1 MKTDVL
7 SARYTKYYYYYMQS
21 KLFLQEGYKPAG
33 QRPKK
38 ITENNN

>member
-7 SARYTKYYYYYMQS
+7 SARLTQYYYSMQS
-21 KLFLQEGYKPAG
+21 KVFLQERYRPAG